1 MSLGVVA
8 RAAGLSRSVLQRRFR
23 AHFGGTVLDAIQKR
37 KIQTAC
43 RLLMETEMKPA
54 EIAGR
59 AGFLHPE
66 YFATVF
72 KKTMACTPRQYRQ
85 AVRRGA

>member
-1 MSLGVVA
+1 MA